1 MSSSPPE
8 SQWPAGT
15 LMHRLSPAHR
25 RAMLALGTKR
35 WVRPGTVLLRAGAV
49 GTTAILILRTFVKV
63 SMPTANGHEALL
75 SVRVPGDLVGEI
87 AVLNDQ
93 PRTATATTCG
103 TGLVSV
109 IPSGQLREFMASHSE
124 VTIQLAGMMA
134 DRLRWSNERRVDVT
148 AFPVTTR
155 LARVLSE
162 MAMRHGVRTPRG
174 IEIGVLLTQLELAT
188 LIGVSVVT
196 AQRALKQLRDR
207 GLLETGYRR
216 FLVTDPQR
224 LRDEAD
230 SPSG

>member
-1 MSSSPPE
+1 MPVSTPN
-8 SQWPAGT
+8 SQWPTGT
-15 LMHRLSPAHR
+15 LMQRLSPSER
-25 RAMLALGTKR
+25 RELLKLGTKR

-63 SMPTANGHEALL
+63 SIPTSNGHEALV

-103 TGLVSV
+103 TGLISV
-109 IPSGQLREFMASHSE
+109 IPSAQFKEFMSSHPG
-124 VTIQLAGMMA
+124 VTIQLAGMVA
-134 DRLRWSNERRVDVT
+134 DRLRWSNERRVDAA

-155 LARVLSE
+155 LARVLLE

-174 IEIGVLLTQLELAT
+174 IEIGVLLTQSELAT

-196 AQRALKQLRDR
+196 AQRALKQFRDR
-207 GLLETGYRR
+207 GLIETGYRR
-216 FLVTDPQR
+216 FLVTDPHR
-224 LRDEAD
+224 LRVAAD